1 MGTGFAI
8 GILRII
14 KYIKHVQRRNK
25 KKKIN
30 NIL

>member
-14 KYIKHVQRRNK
+14 KYIKIIKKNNK
-25 KKKIN
+25 GKIN
-30 NIL
+30 NTLF